1 MIIPAIS
8 FFFQLLTEH
17 LHEITNEHDD
27 PLREL
32 LDDLGDVPSVEDV
45 VGSSNTGTSG
55 KSNDQADEEA
65 SNKMARTEISL
76 TLTNKFEVPDDDDS
90 DMKALF
96 VR

>member
-1 MIIPAIS
+1 M
-8 FFFQLLTEH
+8 LTEH
-17 LHEITNEHDD
+17 VAEITTEDDD

-32 LDDLGDVPSVEDV
+32 LDDLGDVPTIEEV
-45 VGSSNTGTSG
+45 VGSSKSG
-55 KSNDQADEEA
+55 EGSDEDVA
-65 SNKMARTEISL
+65 KMGRTEISL

>member
-1 MIIPAIS
+1 MPGMKVILII
-8 FFFQLLTEH
+8 FQLLTEH
-17 LHEITNEHDD
+17 VGEISTEDDD

-32 LDDLGDVPSVEDV
+32 LDDLGEVPTVEEL
-45 VGSSNTGTSG
+45 VGGGGG
-55 KSNDQADEEA
+55 KNDDSEESEVLA
-65 SNKMARTEISL
+65 KMARTEISL

>member
-1 MIIPAIS
+1 MS
-8 FFFQLLTEH
+8 
-17 LHEITNEHDD
+17 EITSEEDD

-32 LDDLGDVPSVEDV
+32 LDDLGDVPTVEDV
-45 VGSSNTGTSG
+45 VGGTQHTSSKES
-55 KSNDQADEEA
+55 QDEHEQKI
-65 SNKMARTEISL
+65 SKLARTEISL

>member
-1 MIIPAIS
+1 M
-8 FFFQLLTEH
+8 
-17 LHEITNEHDD
+17 HEITTEDDD

-32 LDDLGDVPSVEDV
+32 LDDLGEVPTVEDV
-45 VGSSNTGTSG
+45 VGAPSNPDDKSSKKNVEV
-55 KSNDQADEEA
+55 DEEA
-65 SNKMARTEISL
+65 ASKMARTEISL